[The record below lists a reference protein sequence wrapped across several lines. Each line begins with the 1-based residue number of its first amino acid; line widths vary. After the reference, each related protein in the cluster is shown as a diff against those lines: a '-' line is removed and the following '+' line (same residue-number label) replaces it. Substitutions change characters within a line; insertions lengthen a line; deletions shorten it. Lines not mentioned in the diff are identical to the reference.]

1 MPQTATDDRQHPI
14 EASVRLPSVS
24 LVPSQSYLNRAVLA
38 TGLAI
43 VTVAVMYGPATGSL
57 ARKVHE
63 PTAQSGLH
71 ITAPRHVEPRET
83 NAGSPKQVDDESS
96 PTPASVR
103 NTPPAL
109 SRGNLPAG
117 ATGVSSNRSV
127 KPNAPFRR
135 GASLHPQP
143 PIPASVL
150 PIPDFHQL
158 TEPKGAPKAVYV
170 WR

>member
-43 VTVAVMYGPATGSL
+43 VTVAVMYGPAIGSL
-57 ARKVHE
+57 ARKIHE
-63 PTAQSGLH
+63 LTAQPGLH
-71 ITAPRHVEPRET
+71 TTRHVEPREM
-83 NAGSPKQVDDESS
+83 NADSPKRVDDES
-96 PTPASVR
+96 PPAPASTLR

-109 SRGNLPAG
+109 SRGNFPAD

-127 KPNAPFRR
+127 KRNAPSQRA
-135 GASLHPQP
+135 ASLHPQP

-158 TEPKGAPKAVYV
+158 TEPKGVPKAVYV

>member
-71 ITAPRHVEPRET
+71 ITAPRHVEPREI
-83 NAGSPKQVDDESS
+83 NADSPK
-96 PTPASVR
+96 PAPASTVR
-103 NTPPAL
+103 NMPPAL

-158 TEPKGAPKAVYV
+158 TEPKGVPKAVYV